1 MSFPITRPR
10 RLRRSQALRN
20 MVAEFSLNKDDLMY
34 PIFVV
39 HGSGIK
45 KEISSMPNQYHWSV
59 DMLEEIVKQV
69 VRVGIKSLM
78 IFGVPNTKDLLSKE
92 NYDAHGITQQAIR
105 KIKALAPDLV
115 IATDV
120 CMCSFTEHGHCGIL
134 DENEYVD
141 NDKTLKILQK
151 TAVSHAQAG
160 ADIVAPSGMMDGMI
174 IAMREAL
181 DNANFTNVAIMSY
194 SVKYASAYYGP
205 FRNACDSSLKGAR
218 KTYQMDYRNKK
229 EAIREALEDVEQ
241 GADFIMVKPALSYL
255 DIVNELSQ
263 AVDLPMVAYHVSGEY
278 AMIKAAAKAGL
289 VDEKAITIETL
300 TSMKRAGANI
310 ILTYT
315 ALDVAGWLSEPYSL

>member
-10 RLRRSQALRN
+10 RLRTSQAMRD
-20 MVAEFSLNKDDLMY
+20 MVAEITLRTDDLMY

-39 HGSGIK
+39 HGQNIK
-45 KEISSMPNQYHWSV
+45 KEISSMPNQYHWSI
-59 DMLEEIVKQV
+59 DRLDEIVEKV
-69 VRVGIKSLM
+69 VKAGIKSLM
-78 IFGVPNTKDLLSKE
+78 IFGVPKTKDLVSSE
-92 NYDAHGITQQAIR
+92 NYDSNGITQLAIR
-105 KIKALAPDLV
+105 KIKALAPQLV
-115 IATDV
+115 VATDV
-120 CMCSFTEHGHCGIL
+120 CMCSFTPHGHCGIL
-134 DENEYVD
+134 DEDQVVD
-141 NDKTLKILQK
+141 NDKTLEILQK

-181 DNANFTNVAIMSY
+181 DGAEFFNVGIMSY

-205 FRNACDSSLKGAR
+205 FRNACDSSLNGDR

-255 DIVNELSQ
+255 DIINELDRI
-263 AVDLPMVAYHVSGEY
+263 VDLPVAAYHVSGEY
-278 AMIKAAAKAGL
+278 AMIKAAASAGL

-300 TSMKRAGANI
+300 TSMKRAGAKV

-315 ALDVAGWLSEPYSL
+315 ALDVANWLES

>member
-1 MSFPITRPR
+1 MSFPISRPR
-10 RLRRSQALRN
+10 RLRVTQAFRD
-20 MVAEFSLNKDDLMY
+20 MVAETNLNIDDLMY

-39 HGSGIK
+39 HGNGIK

-59 DMLEEIVKQV
+59 DMLDELVEQV
-69 VRVGIKSLM
+69 VKSGIKSLM
-78 IFGVPNTKDLLSKE
+78 IFGVPKTKDLISSE
-92 NYDAHGITQQAIR
+92 NYDPNGITQQAIR
-105 KIKALAPDLV
+105 KIKQLAPELV

-120 CMCSFTEHGHCGIL
+120 CMCSFTPHGHCGIL
-134 DENEYVD
+134 DEHDYVD
-141 NDKTLKILQK
+141 NDQTLEILQK

-174 IAMREAL
+174 IAMRQAL
-181 DNANFTNVAIMSY
+181 DESGFETVSIMSY

-205 FRNACDSSLKGAR
+205 FRSACSSSLKGDR

-229 EAIREALEDVEQ
+229 EAIREALADVEQ

-255 DIVNELSQ
+255 DIINELSHIIE
-263 AVDLPMVAYHVSGEY
+263 LPIAAYHVSGEY

-300 TSMKRAGANI
+300 TSMKRAGAKI

-315 ALDVAGWLSEPYSL
+315 ALDVASWLN

>member
-10 RLRRSQALRN
+10 RLRTSQAMRD
-20 MVAEFSLNKDDLMY
+20 MVAEITLRTDDLMY

-39 HGSGIK
+39 HGQNIK
-45 KEISSMPNQYHWSV
+45 KEISSMPNQYHWSI
-59 DMLEEIVKQV
+59 DRLDEIVEKV
-69 VRVGIKSLM
+69 VKAGIKSLM
-78 IFGVPNTKDLLSKE
+78 IFGVPKTKDLVSSE
-92 NYDAHGITQQAIR
+92 NYDSNGITQLAIR
-105 KIKALAPDLV
+105 KIKALAPQLV
-115 IATDV
+115 VATDV
-120 CMCSFTEHGHCGIL
+120 CMCSFTPHGHCGIL
-134 DENEYVD
+134 DEDQVVD
-141 NDKTLKILQK
+141 NDKTLEILQK

-181 DNANFTNVAIMSY
+181 DSAEFFNVGIMSY

-205 FRNACDSSLKGAR
+205 FRSACDSSLKGDR

-255 DIVNELSQ
+255 DIINELDRII
-263 AVDLPMVAYHVSGEY
+263 DLPVAAYHVSGEY
-278 AMIKAAAKAGL
+278 AMIKAAASAGL

-300 TSMKRAGANI
+300 TSMKRAGAKV

-315 ALDVAGWLSEPYSL
+315 ALDVANWLES

>member
-1 MSFPITRPR
+1 MSFPISRPR
-10 RLRRSQALRN
+10 RLRIKQAFRDV
-20 MVAEFSLNKDDLMY
+20 VAETTLNVDDLMY

-39 HGSGIK
+39 HGQRIK

-59 DMLEEIVKQV
+59 DRLDELVDQIVKA
-69 VRVGIKSLM
+69 GIKSLM
-78 IFGVPNTKDLLSKE
+78 IFGVPKTKDLVSSE
-92 NYDAHGITQQAIR
+92 NYDPNGITQQAIR
-105 KIKALAPDLV
+105 KIKQVAPELV

-120 CMCSFTEHGHCGIL
+120 CMCSFTPHGHCGIL
-134 DENEYVD
+134 DEYDYVD
-141 NDKTLKILQK
+141 NDKTLEILQK

-174 IAMREAL
+174 IAMRQAL
-181 DNANFTNVAIMSY
+181 DEANFETVSIMSY

-205 FRNACDSSLKGAR
+205 FRSACSSSLKGDR

-229 EAIREALEDVEQ
+229 EAIREALTDIEQ

-255 DIVNELSQ
+255 DIINELNHI
-263 AVDLPMVAYHVSGEY
+263 VDLPIAAYHVSGEY
-278 AMIKAAAKAGL
+278 AMIKAAASASL

-300 TSMKRAGANI
+300 ISMKRAGAKV

-315 ALDVAGWLSEPYSL
+315 ALDVANWLKG

>member
-10 RLRRSQALRN
+10 RLRTSQAMRD
-20 MVAEFSLNKDDLMY
+20 MVAEITLRTDDLMY

-39 HGSGIK
+39 HGEDVK
-45 KEISSMPNQYHWSV
+45 KEISSLPNQYHWSV
-59 DMLEEIVKQV
+59 DRLDEIVDSV
-69 VRVGIKSLM
+69 VKAGIKSLM
-78 IFGVPNTKDLLSKE
+78 IFGVPKTKDLVSSE
-92 NYDAHGITQQAIR
+92 NYDSNGITQQAIR
-105 KIKALAPDLV
+105 KIKALAPDIV
-115 IATDV
+115 VATDV
-120 CMCSFTEHGHCGIL
+120 CMCSFTPHGHCGIL
-134 DENEYVD
+134 DDNQVVD
-141 NDKTLKILQK
+141 NDKTLEILQK

-181 DNANFTNVAIMSY
+181 DSESFFNVAIMSY

-205 FRNACDSSLKGAR
+205 FRSACDSSLTGDR

-229 EAIREALEDVEQ
+229 EAIREALEDIEQ

-255 DIVNELSQ
+255 DIINELDRI
-263 AVDLPMVAYHVSGEY
+263 VELPIAAYHVSGEY
-278 AMIKAAAKAGL
+278 AMIKAAAAAGL

-300 TSMKRAGANI
+300 TSMKRAGAKT

-315 ALDVAGWLSEPYSL
+315 ALDVAEWLKG